1 MVKKQDQGN
10 VTSHMTRALA
20 STLAATLVLLAAH
33 VDAHPV
39 SSDPYAPLLSIE
51 AAGFDAGERIRTRA
65 LAMLERA
72 ARERIARDGRLV
84 VDERARGAI
93 VARLSSLD
101 PVAAEFY
108 AARRYLPAFVST
120 EGLTPAGE
128 ALLRVLDAAP
138 EHGLPVDAFDASGL
152 RADALAIVAP
162 DHGMP
167 LASRVDDRFVVALI
181 DELVR
186 QGADPGSDDAV
197 VAAADRV
204 GHQGYRSWYA
214 DTRNGLRE
222 RVDTVA
228 DDVVA
233 LDLRMAGAAIAWMRV
248 MRWDHA
254 GQRVGAPAEWHP
266 LVGLSSRRREL
277 GAADVA
283 AMVGVLS
290 SGADGLEAA
299 MATVPPQRATYA
311 DLQRGL
317 ARYRAIEAAGGW
329 DDLGA
334 LDTRR
339 PGDRG
344 GDVLRL
350 RTRLAAEGYLAEADG
365 PSVYD
370 AGIELAVAEFQRTR
384 GLPETG
390 EVDDATLDALDVSVA
405 LLVDRIELGLQRLRE
420 SRTDHAAQA
429 TLVRV
434 NVPGYRAEVWRGAE
448 LMGTWDVMVGR
459 PQGPNPTPLFS
470 DVLDYME
477 LNPWWYA
484 PIRLGRGGMAPGPNN
499 PMGQVKFIFSN
510 PWAVYLHD
518 TNHRELFDQHP
529 RALSSGCIRVREP
542 IELAVLLRT
551 LDIGVDEAT
560 ARAEIDAILAEGR
573 TNRLHFATSIGVHL
587 EYVLVDAEADGTV
600 LFHDD
605 LYDLE
610 DAALAA
616 VGGGMAAPPFVGPT

>member
-1 MVKKQDQGN
+1 
-10 VTSHMTRALA
+10 MTRALA
-20 STLAATLVLLAAH
+20 STLAAALLFCAAH

-39 SSDPYAPLLSIE
+39 SSDPYAPLLSIK
-51 AAGFDAGERIRTRA
+51 AAGFDAGQRIRARA
-65 LAMLERA
+65 LTMLERA

-84 VDERARGAI
+84 VDERARAAI
-93 VARLSSLD
+93 VARLSTMD

-120 EGLTPAGE
+120 EGPTPAGE
-128 ALLRVLDAAP
+128 ALLRVLETAP
-138 EHGLPVDAFDASGL
+138 EHGLPVDAFGATGL
-152 RADALAIVAP
+152 RADAMAVVSP
-162 DHGMP
+162 DDGAH

-204 GHQGYRSWYA
+204 GHQGYRAWYA
-214 DTRNGLRE
+214 DTRSDLRE
-222 RVDTVA
+222 RVDLVA
-228 DDVVA
+228 DDVVD
-233 LDLRMAGAAIAWMRV
+233 LDLRMTGAAIAWMRV
-248 MRWDHA
+248 MRWDHP

-266 LVGLSSRRREL
+266 LVGLTARHQEL
-277 GAADVA
+277 DAADVD

-290 SGADGLEAA
+290 SGADELEAA
-299 MATVPPQRATYA
+299 MASVPPQRATYA

-317 ARYRAIEAAGGW
+317 ARYRAFEAAGGW
-329 DDLGA
+329 ATPVVLA
-334 LDTRR
+334 TLR
-339 PGDRG
+339 PGERG
-344 GDVLRL
+344 DDVLRL
-350 RTRLAAEGYLAEADG
+350 RTRLAAEGFLADADG
-365 PSVYD
+365 PAMYD
-370 AGIELAVAEFQRTR
+370 AGVEFAVAEFQRTR

-390 EVDDATLDALDVSVA
+390 EIDDATRDALNVPVA

-420 SRTDHAAQA
+420 SRTDHAAEA

-448 LMGTWDVMVGR
+448 LLGTWDVMVGR

-518 TNHRELFDQHP
+518 TNYRELFEQHP
-529 RALSSGCIRVREP
+529 RALSSGCIRVRHP
-542 IELAVLLRT
+542 LDLAALLRS
-551 LDIGVDEAT
+551 LDAGIDEEA
-560 ARAEIDAILAEGR
+560 ARAEIEGILAQGR
-573 TNRLHFATSIGVHL
+573 TERLHFTSSIGVHL

-600 LFHDD
+600 FFHDD

-610 DAALAA
+610 EAALAA
-616 VGGGMAAPPFVGPT
+616 VNSGVAAPPFVGPT